1 VYKEQS
7 MTTVTPSAT
16 PAARPEAA
24 EAQRPSPTN
33 RQYVRYAFYRVL
45 PSWRSLP
52 RETRAH
58 HRAEVLAALEP
69 FAERMPVFR
78 AFSTLGTRGDADFM
92 FWMVSERLE
101 DFQEVQAALFASA
114 LGPHLEISH
123 SFLAMTKRSQY
134 VDKHVHPG
142 QEGRRTQIRPIGR
155 QYLFVYPMVKK
166 RAWYRLPQDERQ
178 RMMDEHIRVGHEFPR
193 VKINTTYSFGL
204 DDQEFVVAFESD
216 YPSDFL
222 DLVERLR
229 GSEVSS
235 YTERETPIFT
245 CVAGSVAEVL
255 ELVG

>member
-1 VYKEQS
+1 
-7 MTTVTPSAT
+7 MTTVTPSVAPVT
-16 PAARPEAA
+16 GPEAA
-24 EAQRPSPTN
+24 EAQRPAPTH

-45 PSWRSLP
+45 PSWRGLP
-52 RETRAH
+52 PETRAR

-78 AFSTLGTRGDADFM
+78 AFSTLGTRADADFM
-92 FWMVSERLE
+92 LWLVSERLE

-142 QEGRRTQIRPIGR
+142 QEGRRTQIRPTGR
-155 QYLFVYPMVKK
+155 RYLFVYPMVKK
-166 RAWYRLPQDERQ
+166 RAWYRLPQEERQ
-178 RMMDEHIRVGHEFPR
+178 RMMDEHICVGHEFPR
-193 VKINTTYSFGL
+193 VRINTTYSFGL

-216 YPSDFL
+216 YPTDFL

-245 CVAGSVAEVL
+245 CVAGSVAEAL

>member
-1 VYKEQS
+1 
-7 MTTVTPSAT
+7 MTSVT
-16 PAARPEAA
+16 PAAPVAHPEPA
-24 EAQRPSPTN
+24 EGHRPSPTT
-33 RQYVRYAFYRVL
+33 RQYVRFAFYRVL
-45 PSWRSLP
+45 PSWRGLD
-52 RETRAH
+52 RDTRARC
-58 HRAEVLAALEP
+58 RAEVLAALEP

-78 AFSTLGTRGDADFM
+78 AYSTLGTRADADFM
-92 FWMVSERLE
+92 LWMVSERLE

-114 LGPHLEISH
+114 LGPHLETPH
-123 SFLAMTKRSQY
+123 SYLAMTKRSQY

-155 QYLFVYPMVKK
+155 RYLFVYPMVKK
-166 RAWYRLPQDERQ
+166 RAWFQLPQEERQ